1 MIANT
6 RCFNTTGHCYDK
18 VRKKTA
24 DMMAKLK
31 RVDDFLYN
39 QTDDDVRTLEK
50 KINSNEP
57 DPLEWWNENLK
68 TKVK

>member
-1 MIANT
+1 
-6 RCFNTTGHCYDK
+6 
-18 VRKKTA
+18 
-24 DMMAKLK
+24 MAKLK

-68 TKVK
+68 TKVKW